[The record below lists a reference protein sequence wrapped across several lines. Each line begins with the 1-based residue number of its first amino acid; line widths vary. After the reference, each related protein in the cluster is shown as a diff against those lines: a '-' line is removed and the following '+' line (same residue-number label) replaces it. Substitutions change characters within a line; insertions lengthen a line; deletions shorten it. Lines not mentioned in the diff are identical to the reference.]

1 MATKQRLP
9 FHELLKILEE
19 LSLDDYNLTDSVKL
33 EFYKYYKQAT
43 LGDCNTNRPWSVY
56 IKDCSKWDAW
66 NSIKGMSKEDAE
78 NNYVDC
84 YYNYVDIN

>member
-84 YYNYVDIN
+84 YYSYVDIN